1 MTEVRK
7 SKKDVTSDEIEE
19 ERVLGGDDTPKR
31 KDAGGT
37 LASGD
42 KAPKEEERV
51 KVVVELLVS
60 QRMTRGDDAPKR
72 EDARGTLASGDKAP
86 KEEGKRDIEQRV
98 LSKSKEIEGD
108 SSKRGDC

>member
-1 MTEVRK
+1 VTEVRK

-42 KAPKEEERV
+42 KAPKEE
-51 KVVVELLVS
+51 
-60 QRMTRGDDAPKR
+60 
-72 EDARGTLASGDKAP
+72 
-86 KEEGKRDIEQRV
+86 GKRDIEQRV